1 MCEQGQIPSR
11 TSLGQIGEQLYAGT
25 IKPDEDFEV
34 PVLDSSRAS
43 VVGTSYMIIIMYLN
57 IVIISYYILLLLHYN
72 TYR

>member
-11 TSLGQIGEQLYAGT
+11 TSLGQIGEQVYAGT

-43 VVGTSYMIIIMYLN
+43 VARSAG
-57 IVIISYYILLLLHYN
+57 
-72 TYR
+72 